1 MATVQQT
8 MQRAVDLH
16 RRGEL
21 VQAENLYRQVIRLDP
36 QHADACNL
44 LGISCHQRQMAPEAI
59 RYIRQAVQLNQT
71 AAPYHCNLGMAY
83 RGAGDLQAA
92 VASYRTALSLQPI
105 YPEAEFN
112 LGITLHALHD
122 YAAAEACFRRALV
135 GLPGNPDVLLNLGNA
150 LQEQDR
156 FEEAIDCFRQ
166 ILKDSPNHFEAQ
178 FNLAN
183 CYNEQQQYVFAADF
197 YRRAVEINPQSA
209 IARYHLANMLQ
220 MEERHE
226 EAIASYAEALQLDPH
241 SAAAHNNLGATY
253 YSLRR
258 LDEAT
263 ASYRQ
268 AVELEPKYAEA
279 HNNLG
284 RSLFLQGELNDSMA
298 SLQLALDLKPD
309 LPDVHANLGEFYCA
323 VRKLDR
329 ACRSFEKVVE
339 LNPDDT
345 EGWRRLANIYRMEQ
359 RVDEAKTAFRVCA
372 GDQVDSPLS
381 QLWLDNFCHSVF
393 DDDKSIDAERNR
405 LESLI
410 ARVSQQRPRPTF
422 DDVMVYGSLPPSNLQ
437 FQNRNNRQLLEAFS
451 GIFRGCLPTEEPAPS
466 AGKPKIGFVV
476 TAGHEG
482 IFVRFM
488 GDALERMS
496 RETFDLVVICSP
508 SGAGIIRRMRNNDRL
523 NLMPVPFRHDLLI
536 EEVRAARFDVLYHFE
551 VGTDITNYF
560 LPFFRLAPIQCASQG
575 ISQTTG
581 LAEIDYFLSSDLQ
594 EPEDAADHYTE
605 TLIRIPGLL
614 SCQSR
619 ARLPSSP
626 KTRADFG
633 VQAQQTFYACPQKLR
648 KIQPD
653 FDDLCRDV
661 LTRDPDGLLLLVE
674 DYSGRDAAR
683 LRQRFERTMPTVANR
698 IRFVPRLSIEDYFSL
713 TAAADVLLDPL
724 HYGSGETMYDAM
736 SFNKPVV
743 TLPGR
748 FARGRYAL
756 GIYGL
761 LEIDDCIA
769 TSAEDYVE
777 RAVKLGTDADYRR
790 SIEEKLA
797 AATPALF
804 DDVSMVA
811 HYERIFLQLVD
822 EARGNRQRGTAA

>member
-8 MQRAVDLH
+8 MQRAVDFH
-16 RRGEL
+16 RNGEL
-21 VQAENLYRQVIRLDP
+21 IQAENLYRQVIRLDP
-36 QHADACNL
+36 HHADACNL

-59 RYIRQAVQLNQT
+59 RYIRQAVELNQT

-92 VASYRTALSLQPI
+92 VASYRTALSLQPN
-105 YPEAEFN
+105 YSEAEFN
-112 LGITLHALHD
+112 LGITLHALED
-122 YAAAEACFRRALV
+122 YAAAEACFRRALA
-135 GLPGNPDVLLNLGNA
+135 GLPGNPDVLLNLGNT
-150 LQEQDR
+150 LQEQEK
-156 FEEAIDCFRQ
+156 FEDAIDCFRQ

-183 CYNEQQQYVFAADF
+183 CYKEQQQYVFAADY
-197 YRRAVEINPQSA
+197 YRRAVELNPQSA
-209 IARYHLANMLQ
+209 MARYHLANMLQ
-220 MEERHE
+220 MEERHD
-226 EAIASYAEALQLDPH
+226 EAIALYAEALELDPD
-241 SAAAHNNLGATY
+241 SAPAHNNLGATL

-258 LDEAT
+258 LDEST
-263 ASYRQ
+263 ASYRR
-268 AVELEPKYAEA
+268 AIALDPEYAEA

-284 RSLFLQGELNDSMA
+284 RSLFLQGELKESMS
-298 SLQLALDLKPD
+298 SLQRALDLKPD

-323 VRKLDR
+323 VRKLDQ

-339 LNPDDT
+339 LKPDDT
-345 EGWRRLANIYRMEQ
+345 EGWRRLANVYRMEQ
-359 RVDEAKTAFRVCA
+359 RVDQARMAFRRCA
-372 GDQVDSPLS
+372 GEQIDSPLA
-381 QLWLDNFCHSVF
+381 QLWLDNFCQAVF
-393 DDDKSIDAERNR
+393 DDNESIDAERSR

-410 ARVSQQRPRPTF
+410 ARVSKQRPRPNF

-451 GIFRGCLPTEEPAPS
+451 GIYRGCLPTEEPAPS
-466 AGKPKIGFVV
+466 SGKPKIGFVV

-482 IFVRFM
+482 IFARFM
-488 GDALERMS
+488 GDVLEKLN
-496 RETFDLVVICSP
+496 RETFDLIVICSP

-523 NLMPVPFRHDLLI
+523 NLMPVPFRHDLLV

-551 VGTDITNYF
+551 IGTDITNYF
-560 LPFFRLAPIQCASQG
+560 FPFFQLAPVQCASQG

-594 EPEDAADHYTE
+594 EPDDAADHYTE
-605 TLIRIPGLL
+605 TLIRMPGLL
-614 SCQSR
+614 SCQPR
-619 ARLPSSP
+619 ARLSASP
-626 KTRADFG
+626 KLRADFG
-633 VQAQQTFYACPQKLR
+633 VQPHQTLYACPQKLR

-653 FDDLCRDV
+653 FDCLIRDV

-674 DYSGRDAAR
+674 DYSGRDASR
-683 LRQRFERTMPTVANR
+683 LRQRFERSMPAVVDR
-698 IRFVPRLSIEDYFSL
+698 IRFVPRLSIDDYFSL

-756 GIYGL
+756 GIYRL
-761 LEIDDCIA
+761 LGIDDCIA

-797 AATPALF
+797 ATTPALF
-804 DDVSMVA
+804 DDTSMVA
-811 HYERIFLQLVD
+811 HYERIFLQLVE